1 MSRVTRWAPA
11 FALCTLVALLGLPSA
26 ATAAQE
32 DYFPP
37 PGPDWESRSPAAV
50 GMDSAL
56 VAGAVAFAIAS
67 ETSRPRDLLEST
79 QRNSEPHNETIGPIK
94 PRGDMTGLII
104 RHGYI
109 VAEWG
114 EPFRVDMTF
123 SVSKSFLSTT
133 VGLARD
139 AGLIRDLED
148 PVREYGPADYFESPH
163 NRKVTWDHLLR
174 QTSDWEGTLWDKP
187 DWADRP
193 VGESSTWQTRPRN
206 EPGTAWKYNDVRVN
220 LLALAALNVWREPL
234 PDVLRTRVMDPIG
247 ASDTWRWHGYENSW
261 VTIDGVRMQS
271 VAGGGHWGGGMF
283 ISARDQARFGLF
295 TLHRGVWDG
304 TRLLSDEWF
313 DLATTPTAPQ
323 PGYGFMNFFLNTGQR
338 RFPDAPESAFVHL
351 GSGTNM
357 IYVDAENDL
366 IIVARWIRSDRMSGL
381 VSRVLQAID

>member
-1 MSRVTRWAPA
+1 MSRIPGIRA
-11 FALCTLVALLGLPSA
+11 FAVAVAVLFA
-26 ATAAQE
+26 ASPGAYAQ
-32 DYFPP
+32 DSYFPP
-37 PGPDWESRSPAAV
+37 PGSEWEWRSAAEV
-50 GMDSAL
+50 GMDSVL
-56 VAGAVAFAIAS
+56 VAEAVAFAIDS
-67 ETSRPRDLLEST
+67 ETSASRDLLEST
-79 QRNSEPHNETIGPIK
+79 QRNSEPHSETIGPIQ

-133 VGLARD
+133 VGLAWD
-139 AGLIRDLED
+139 AGLIRDLDD
-148 PVREYGPADYFESPH
+148 PVREYGPAEHFESPH
-163 NRKVTWDHLLR
+163 NQKVTWDHLLR

-193 VGESSTWQTRPRN
+193 VGHESTWQTRPRN

-220 LLALAALNVWREPL
+220 LLALAALNVWGEAL
-234 PDVLRTRVMDPIG
+234 PDVLAQRVMNPIG

-261 VTIDGVRMQS
+261 VEIGGQRIQS
-271 VAGGGHWGGGMF
+271 VSGGGHWGGGMF

-304 TRLLSDEWF
+304 ERLLSEEWF
-313 DLATTPTAPQ
+313 DLATTPTIPR
-323 PGYGFMNFFLNTGQR
+323 PGYGFMNFFLNTDQGR
-338 RFPDAPESAFVHL
+338 LPDAPESAFVHL

-357 IYVDAENDL
+357 IYVDAEHDL
-366 IIVARWIRSDRMSGL
+366 VIVTRWIRGNRMSGL
-381 VSRVLQAID
+381 VSRVLQAIE

>member
-1 MSRVTRWAPA
+1 MSRIPLMRA
-11 FALCTLVALLGLPSA
+11 FAVAVALLCAASA
-26 ATAAQE
+26 GAYAQ
-32 DYFPP
+32 DSYFPP
-37 PGPDWESRSPAAV
+37 PGPDWERRSAARV

-56 VAGAVAFAIAS
+56 VSEAVAYAIDN
-67 ETSRPRDLLEST
+67 ETSASRDLLEST
-79 QRNSEPHNETIGPIK
+79 QRSSEPHNETIGPIQ
-94 PRGDMTGLII
+94 PRGEMTGLII

-133 VGLARD
+133 VGLAWD
-139 AGLIRDLED
+139 AGLIRDLDD
-148 PVREYGPADYFESPH
+148 PVRESGLAEHFESPH

-193 VGESSTWQTRPRN
+193 VGEESTWQTRPRN

-220 LLALAALNVWREPL
+220 LLALAALTVWGESL
-234 PDVLRTRVMDPIG
+234 PDVLAEHVMNPIG

-261 VTIDGVRMQS
+261 VEIGGQRIQS
-271 VAGGGHWGGGMF
+271 VSGGGHWGGGMF

-295 TLHRGVWDG
+295 TLHRGMWDG
-304 TRLLSDEWF
+304 NRLLSDEWF
-313 DLATTPTAPQ
+313 DLATTPTVPR
-323 PGYGFMNFFLNTGQR
+323 PGYGFMNFFLNTDQR
-338 RFPDAPESAFVHL
+338 RLPDAPQSAVVHL

-357 IYVDAENDL
+357 IYVDAEHDL
-366 IIVARWIRSDRMSGL
+366 VIVARWIRGSGISGL
-381 VSRVLQAID
+381 VSRVLQAIE

>member
-1 MSRVTRWAPA
+1 MSRIPLMRA
-11 FALCTLVALLGLPSA
+11 FTVAIAFLFVASTG
-26 ATAAQE
+26 TYAQGT
-32 DYFPP
+32 YFPP
-37 PGPDWESRSPAAV
+37 PGLDWEWRSAAEV

-56 VAGAVAFAIAS
+56 VAEAVAFAIDS
-67 ETSRPRDLLEST
+67 ETSASRDLLEST
-79 QRNSEPHNETIGPIK
+79 QRSSEPHNETIGPIQ

-133 VGLARD
+133 VGLAWD
-139 AGLIRDLED
+139 AGLIRDLDD
-148 PVREYGPADYFESPH
+148 PVWEYGLAEYFESPH
-163 NRKVTWDHLLR
+163 NQKITWDHLLR

-193 VGESSTWQTRPRN
+193 VGDESTWQTRTRN

-220 LLALAALNVWREPL
+220 LLALAALNVWGESL
-234 PDVLRTRVMDPIG
+234 PDVLAERVMNPIG

-261 VTIDGVRMQS
+261 VEIGGQRIQS
-271 VAGGGHWGGGMF
+271 VSGGGHWGGGMF

-295 TLHRGVWDG
+295 TLHRGMWDEN
-304 TRLLSDEWF
+304 RLLSNDWF
-313 DLATTPTAPQ
+313 DLATTPTVPR
-323 PGYGFMNFFLNTGQR
+323 PGYGFMNFFLNTDQR
-338 RFPDAPESAFVHL
+338 RLPDAPESVFVHL

-357 IYVDAENDL
+357 VYVDAEHDL
-366 IIVARWIRSDRMSGL
+366 VIVVRWIRGDRMSGL
-381 VSRVLQAID
+381 VSRVLHAIE